1 MICVAKSH
9 FQQLS
14 NGYQVDTKGMENTN
28 VAPQDLNVPESG
40 ANPDMCIKELNPNT
54 RNFLV
59 MKCSKELG
67 TAGFNLFLAES
78 IFELNFIKN

>member
-1 MICVAKSH
+1 MTCVAKSH

-14 NGYQVDTKGMENTN
+14 NGYQVDPKGMENTSA
-28 VAPQDLNVPESG
+28 APQALNVPENG
-40 ANPDMCIKELNPNT
+40 ANPDTCIQELIPNT

-59 MKCSKELG
+59 MKCSKDLG

-78 IFELNFIKN
+78 IFELNFMKN